1 MDAVRAPG
9 PAPGPLPEV
18 QGAARWLHPADA
30 EPDAESRLFLLHHSG
45 GGASMYREWP
55 GRLPGSVACQAVQ
68 LPGRQERR
76 REAPYTRLG
85 PLVEALARVVS
96 DELDERPYAVF
107 GHSMGALLGYRL
119 TVETERRGLPAPVLL
134 AVSGWAPEGF
144 SAPAALS
151 ADPLE
156 ALRLLGGLP
165 EAVARDPELLAGAVR
180 AMGADGSVCADFSD
194 DGAAVGCPVV
204 AYSGRGDPLLAPGAM
219 RSWAGRTPEFL
230 GCRTFPG
237 DHFYLSAHARAITAD
252 LAQLLPRYAA
262 GR

>member
-1 MDAVRAPG
+1 MDAPAAPR
-9 PAPGPLPEV
+9 PPGPLPEV

-30 EPDAESRLFLLHHSG
+30 EPDAGLRLFLLHHSG

-55 GRLPGSVACQAVQ
+55 GQLPASVAVQAVQ

-76 REAPYTRLG
+76 REAPYTRLV
-85 PLVEALARVVS
+85 PLAQALARVVS
-96 DELDERPYAVF
+96 DELDGRAYAVF

-119 TVETERRGLPAPVLL
+119 TVELERRGLPGPALL
-134 AVSGWAPEGF
+134 AVSGWAPRGF

-165 EAVARDPELLAGAVR
+165 PEVAADPELLAAAVR
-180 AMGADGSVCADFSD
+180 AMGADGAVCADHLD

-204 AYSGRGDPLLAPGAM
+204 AYSGREDPLLAPEAM

-237 DHFYLSAHARAITAD
+237 DHFYLRSHARAITAD

-262 GR
+262 AV

>member
-1 MDAVRAPG
+1 MDTVQVPVRA
-9 PAPGPLPEV
+9 GPLPEV
-18 QGAARWLHPADA
+18 QGAQRWLHPVEAD
-30 EPDAESRLFLLHHSG
+30 PDAEVRLFLLHHSG

-55 GRLPGSVACQAVQ
+55 GRLPASVACQAVQ

-85 PLVEALARVVS
+85 ALAEALARVVS

-119 TVETERRGLPAPVLL
+119 TVELERRGLPAPSLL
-134 AVSGWAPEGF
+134 AVSGWAPAGF
-144 SAPAALS
+144 TAPPDLVAC
-151 ADPLE
+151 PLG
-156 ALRLLGGLP
+156 ALRVLGGLP
-165 EAVARDPELLAGAVR
+165 PEVEEDPELLAAAVR
-180 AMGADGSVCADFSD
+180 AMGADGAVCADFSD

-204 AYSGRGDPLLAPGAM
+204 AYSGRGDPLLAPEAM

-237 DHFYLSAHARAITAD
+237 DHFYLRTHARAITAD
-252 LAQLLPRYAA
+252 LAQLLPRYTA
-262 GR
+262 GG

>member
-1 MDAVRAPG
+1 MDGTSVRPSAP
-9 PAPGPLPEV
+9 PAPLPEV

-30 EPDAESRLFLLHHSG
+30 EPDCGVRLFLLHHSG
-45 GGASMYREWP
+45 GGASMYRDWA
-55 GRLPGSVACQAVQ
+55 GLLPSVACQAVQ

-85 PLVEALARVVS
+85 PLAQALARVVS
-96 DELDERPYAVF
+96 DELDGRPYAVF

-119 TVETERRGLPAPVLL
+119 TVELERRGLPAPALL
-134 AVSGWAPEGF
+134 AVSGWAPAGF
-144 SAPAALS
+144 SAPAVLS

-165 EAVARDPELLAGAVR
+165 AAVEGDPEQLAAAVR
-180 AMGADGSVCADFSD
+180 AMGADAAVCADRPD

-204 AYSGRGDPLLAPGAM
+204 AYRGREDPLLAPGAM

-237 DHFYLSAHARAITAD
+237 DHFYLRSHARAVTAD